1 MAGYNTSYAYDL
13 SDFEDE
19 ARQKTTS
26 PELKVV
32 KNRHRITSSILSPGV
47 ICAFV
52 IIITLISLMVYNQ
65 VQLNILTSEMNELA
79 TELETLQS
87 DNVKM
92 NSMLESTISMQK
104 LKELATELGM
114 QKRDEYQTE
123 RIYLYQEDKIER
135 SETPA
140 QSTGGQVAKLAV
152 TTLFSRFKEYLTG
165 N

>member
-1 MAGYNTSYAYDL
+1 MAAYNTSYAYDL
-13 SDFEDE
+13 SVLEDE
-19 ARQKTTS
+19 RKEKAAS

-32 KNRHRITSSILSPGV
+32 KNRRHIASSVLSPGI

-52 IIITLISLMVYNQ
+52 IIVTLISLMVYNQ
-65 VQLNILTSEMNELA
+65 VQLNILTTEMSELSK
-79 TELETLQS
+79 ELETLQS

-92 NSMLESTISMQK
+92 NSVLESTISMQK
-104 LKELATELGM
+104 LKELATEMGM

-135 SETPA
+135 SENPPQTSGS
-140 QSTGGQVAKLAV
+140 QMAKLAV

-165 N
+165 S